1 MKQARVSPQLIRVAF
16 VLLAAGA
23 ICAAAQGG
31 PTLEEAKAFVK
42 KANAELKPLLVRAQT
57 ADWIKATYITD
68 DTERNSAAAND
79 ELMGYMARAIKESL
93 RFSQLSLDPDTARM
107 TYLLRTATAPPPAPD
122 DPAKRAELASIVSNL
137 EAM

>member
-1 MKQARVSPQLIRVAF
+1 MKQARVLPQLIRVAL
-16 VLLAAGA
+16 VLLAAAA

-31 PTLEEAKAFVK
+31 PTEEAKAFVK
-42 KANAELKPLLVRAQT
+42 KVNAELKPLLVRAQT

-68 DTERNSAAAND
+68 DTERNSAAVND

-122 DPAKRAELASIVSNL
+122 DPAKRAELASIVSKL

>member
-1 MKQARVSPQLIRVAF
+1 MKLARASPQLIRVAL
-16 VLLAAGA
+16 VLLAAAA

-42 KANAELKPLLVRAQT
+42 KVDAELKPLLVKAQT

-79 ELMGYMARAIKESL
+79 ELMGYMARTIKESL
-93 RFSQLSLDPDTARM
+93 HFSQLSLDPDTARM
-107 TYLLRTATAPPPAPD
+107 TYLLRTA
-122 DPAKRAELASIVSNL
+122 
-137 EAM
+137 